1 MKNLSVVDKTQ
12 NQAPPKYETKFS
24 DENNLL
30 TRRSHKI
37 KILVDALRL
46 VSQDKD
52 ISKETLIIPDEC
64 EIYGFSEGKH
74 NLGILLHFL
83 ADMLEE

>member
-1 MKNLSVVDKTQ
+1 MKNLSVINKSH
-12 NQAPPKYETKFS
+12 NQVSPKYEANVPN
-24 DENNLL
+24 ENSLL

-64 EIYGFSEGKH
+64 EIYGFSEGNH
-74 NLGILLHFL
+74 NLGILLHFF

>member
-1 MKNLSVVDKTQ
+1 MKNLAVIDKTQ
-12 NQAPPKYETKFS
+12 NQAPPKYETEFS
-24 DENNLL
+24 DGNNLL

>member
-1 MKNLSVVDKTQ
+1 MKNLSVIDKTH
-12 NQAPPKYETKFS
+12 NQASPKYETNFNT
-24 DENNLL
+24 ENSLL

-46 VSQDKD
+46 VSQDRD

-74 NLGILLHFL
+74 DLGILLHFL

>member
-1 MKNLSVVDKTQ
+1 MKNLSVINKTH
-12 NQAPPKYETKFS
+12 NHSSPNFEPDFS
-24 DENNLL
+24 DENNLI

-52 ISKETLIIPDEC
+52 ISKETLVIPDDC
-64 EIYGFSEGKH
+64 EIYGFSEGQH
-74 NLGILLHFL
+74 DLGILLHFL

>member
-1 MKNLSVVDKTQ
+1 
-12 NQAPPKYETKFS
+12 
-24 DENNLL
+24 
-30 TRRSHKI
+30 
-37 KILVDALRL
+37 
-46 VSQDKD
+46 
-52 ISKETLIIPDEC
+52 LIIPDEC